1 MVIRMIKKTFLSHNS
16 DLHERMD
23 EVKGGRWFTET
34 FRDVFILGL
43 CYAARK
49 NLEPLELEEGKIKE
63 SIRINEVIRDEHM
76 FLFRVVAFYHTKDY
90 NILTDENRIFE
101 IIEKLS
107 NAGVKELL
115 EKYYRSDYPNFDLA
129 QIVLEK

>member
-43 CYAARK
+43 CYAARR

-76 FLFRVVAFYHTKDY
+76 FLFRVIAFYHTKDY

-115 EKYYRSDYPNFDLA
+115 EKYFRSDYPNFDLA
-129 QIVLEK
+129 QIALEK

>member
-1 MVIRMIKKTFLSHNS
+1 MIKKTFLSHNS

-43 CYAARK
+43 CYAARR

-76 FLFRVVAFYHTKDY
+76 FLFRVIAFYHTKDY

-115 EKYYRSDYPNFDLA
+115 EKYYRSDYPNLDLA